1 MEQTEWY
8 VLIRL
13 TWTEQTEW
21 DVLIQINSD
30 VKDNFYEKKFLT
42 FRQIDMSTSQ

>member
-1 MEQTEWY
+1 MWMEQTEWY

-21 DVLIQINSD
+21 DVLIQIYSD
-30 VKDNFYEKKFLT
+30 VKNNFYEKKILNF
-42 FRQIDMSTSQ
+42 STD